1 MIQRV
6 DALITSC
13 SIERFKDWKVGTHD
27 NASLVVECPQDLF
40 IWISRTHKEFVVFI
54 VRLSILNPTKSLF

>member
-40 IWISRTHKEFVVFI
+40 IWISRTHKEFIVFI
-54 VRLSILNPTKSLF
+54 V